1 MLRAL
6 TRPKNTVLVAV
17 LAIGAASVAASAA
30 EPDGDTRL
38 AIADVERKIST
49 LDKVLKRHTYE
60 LRDESARTP
69 TDASRQLY
77 RMTGQKGERFY
88 FEGPADPSGVDINQI
103 AVELFLRKN
112 KRFVSYDSAWTEM
125 EAIWSGLSQPNQRIA
140 RAKALHHFDVKPSS
154 VSSDEWQDRIRWSES
169 QWRIR

>member
-1 MLRAL
+1 M
-6 TRPKNTVLVAV
+6 
-17 LAIGAASVAASAA
+17 
-30 EPDGDTRL
+30 
-38 AIADVERKIST
+38 ERKIST